1 MTGTRLSSPR
11 RVSSGP
17 RALEGTDPVN
27 KKLAAALSGGAVL
40 VLTLSGC
47 SDDSDNKVNDWAKK
61 VCDQVQPQLQKINN
75 ANASILEKTG
85 DNNTPA
91 DVQKA
96 DSVAFQEMSEA
107 YKALGTAVD
116 SAGPPPVDG
125 GEATQK
131 AAVKELNA
139 SSKAYADLKTQVD
152 ELDTKEQSKFADGL
166 KTIADELNKISTG
179 GDQALRKL
187 QSGEVG
193 AAMSK
198 QEGCQKQTASTGPS
212 GSGAADAGDDASPE
226 GSAPDKKE
234 SGDKESEDK
243 GSADKEPAEKESSE
257 KKS

>member
-226 GSAPDKKE
+226 GAPDKKE

-243 GSADKEPAEKESSE
+243 DSSDKEPAEKESSE

>member
-85 DNNTPA
+85 DNNKPA

-152 ELDTKEQSKFADGL
+152 ALDTKEQSKFADGL

-179 GDQALRKL
+179 GDQALKKL

-193 AAMSK
+193 VAMSK

-212 GSGAADAGDDASPE
+212 GSGAADADASSE
-226 GSAPDKKE
+226 SSAPEK
-234 SGDKESEDK
+234 KESEDK
-243 GSADKEPAEKESSE
+243 GSAEKESSE

>member
-1 MTGTRLSSPR
+1 M
-11 RVSSGP
+11 
-17 RALEGTDPVN
+17 N

-96 DSVAFQEMSEA
+96 DSVAFEEMSEA

-152 ELDTKEQSKFADGL
+152 ALDTKEQSKFADGL
-166 KTIADELNKISTG
+166 KSIADELNKISTG
-179 GDQALRKL
+179 GDQALKKL

-198 QEGCQKQTASTGPS
+198 QEGCQRQTASTGPS
-212 GSGAADAGDDASPE
+212 GSGADADASPDS
-226 GSAPDKKE
+226 SAPDKKE
-234 SGDKESEDK
+234 SGDKESTDK
-243 GSADKEPAEKESSE
+243 ESTDKDSGDKESADKESSE